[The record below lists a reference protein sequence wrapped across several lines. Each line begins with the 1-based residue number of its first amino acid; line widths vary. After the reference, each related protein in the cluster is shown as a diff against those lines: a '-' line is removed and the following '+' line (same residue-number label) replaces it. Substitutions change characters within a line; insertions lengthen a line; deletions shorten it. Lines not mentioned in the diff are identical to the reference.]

1 MPLVVFDLDGTLI
14 DSGRDLAD
22 STNEMLASY
31 GVRPLDVDAVVA
43 MVGEGAKV
51 LVERALAAARLTPP
65 LEEALARF
73 RAIYDRRLLDT
84 TRPYDGID
92 GILAAAS
99 SRARLAVLTNK
110 PLAPAKRLLDAFG
123 WASRFGWVVGGDSA
137 FPRKPDPSSLQ
148 HVMRQAG
155 VAPASTLFV
164 GDSRIDFETARNA
177 HVRLLLVSYGMGQTH
192 GQLDFIDSDIVAD
205 TPADM
210 GRGIEQFLNG
220 AAGL

>member
-1 MPLVVFDLDGTLI
+1 MPLIVFDLDGTLI

-31 GVRPLDVDAVVA
+31 RVRPLPVDDVVA

-51 LVERALAAARLTPP
+51 LVERALAAGGITPP
-65 LEEALARF
+65 LEEALGRF

-92 GILAAAS
+92 GVLAAAS
-99 SRARLAVLTNK
+99 ARARLAVLTNK
-110 PLAPAKRLLDAFG
+110 PLAPARRLLDAFG
-123 WASRFGWVVGGDSA
+123 WTSRFSWVVGGDSA

-177 HVRLLLVSYGMGQTH
+177 EVRLLLVSYGMGQTH
-192 GQLDFIDSDIVAD
+192 GQLDFIESDIIAG
-205 TPADM
+205 TPADV
-210 GRGIEQFLNG
+210 GRGIERFL
-220 AAGL
+220 ATHP